1 MAELIPPQR
10 YNWYSEEG
18 GSYLAP
24 ALPRQLN
31 IQLADP
37 SLTDLY
43 GAEPKNHATDSGF
56 DLYVTE
62 DIIIQPFSQAT
73 IDHKILCEP
82 TFTGGYYLYP
92 RSSISKTP
100 LRLANSVGIIDNTY
114 RGHIMA
120 KVDNISDAPFTIKRG
135 ERLFQLCHPTLL
147 PLHVA
152 FVGTVNTNTARGAG
166 GFGSTN
172 ASQTA

>member
-1 MAELIPPQR
+1 MAESPHR
-10 YNWYSEEG
+10 YNYYSEEG
-18 GSYLAP
+18 PAYLMKFA
-24 ALPRQLN
+24 PRQLN
-31 IQLADP
+31 IQLADT

-43 GAEPKNHATDSGF
+43 GAQPKNHPTDSGF

-62 DIIIQPFSQAT
+62 DITIQPYTQAT

-82 TFTGGYYLYP
+82 TFAGGYYLYP

-135 ERLFQLCHPTLL
+135 DRLFQLCHPSLL
-147 PLHVA
+147 PLHVK
-152 FVGTVNTNTARGAG
+152 FVDAVNTNTARGAG

-172 ASQTA
+172 TA